1 MRSIL
6 KTGLRIIVLVSS
18 VALVLFALGS
28 LQAFAQNEPDSFTNA
43 QLWIYP
49 EYDDPRLLVMLEGKI
64 EGTEPPAEVK
74 FLVPSTAE
82 MYSAGSMD
90 AQGRYSGG
98 PPDRQPSSI
107 PGWDEISYQVT
118 TDTFRMEYYDPIIF
132 GNPEK
137 TITYVF
143 QTIFPVADLEI
154 IIQEPISATD
164 FTISPEGDRFV
175 DSAGFNSSLYQYTDL
190 SPDSAIQFEI
200 NYTRTT
206 TTPSL
211 SLSGD
216 TLTPSS
222 GEKET
227 TNYTWIVVI
236 LSVIVVIIIVV
247 FLWQRKAT
255 PATRAERRRVTRK
268 SIKQVPQD
276 SSLTPKFCS
285 QCGNSID
292 KQDKFC
298 PNCGTKIQ

>member
-1 MRSIL
+1 MRSIA
-6 KTGLRIIVLVSS
+6 LVSF
-18 VALVLFALGS
+18 VTLVLFTLGS
-28 LQAFAQNEPDSFTNA
+28 LQAFAQNEPESFTNA

-49 EYDDPRLLVMLEGKI
+49 EYDDPRLLVMLEGQI
-64 EGTEPPAEVK
+64 EGIEPPAQVK

-90 AQGRYSGG
+90 TQGRYSGG

-137 TITYVF
+137 TISYSF
-143 QTIFPVADLEI
+143 KTIFPVTDMEI

-164 FTISPEGDRFV
+164 FTVSPEGDRFV
-175 DSAGFNSSLYQYTDL
+175 DSAGFNSYLYQYTELD
-190 SPDSAIQFEI
+190 PDSAIQFDI
-200 NYTRTT
+200 TYTRTT

-216 TLTPSS
+216 TLTSSS
-222 GEKET
+222 GENGT

-236 LSVIVVIIIVV
+236 LAVIVVIIIAV

-255 PATRAERRRVTRK
+255 PVTRAERRRVTRR
-268 SIKQVPQD
+268 SIKPVQQD

-285 QCGNSID
+285 QCGNPID

-298 PNCGTKIQ
+298 PSCGTRIQ